1 MFSPFKLVA
10 ELISFVFQIAFLYG
24 LALIFVIGLF
34 IVVVSSADK
43 KEWNGEQERI
53 EYIKKVYPKHD
64 YNILPFIHNK
74 EICYAIAGCRVNPDT
89 GKLIK

>member
-10 ELISFVFQIAFLYG
+10 EIISFVFQVAFIYG

-34 IVVVSSADK
+34 IIVVSSAEK

-53 EYIKKVYPKHD
+53 EYINKVYPK
-64 YNILPFIHNK
+64 K

>member
-10 ELISFVFQIAFLYG
+10 EIISFVFQVAFIYG

-34 IVVVSSADK
+34 IIVVSSAEK
-43 KEWNGEQERI
+43 KEWNGKQERI
-53 EYIKKVYPKHD
+53 EYINKVYPK
-64 YNILPFIHNK
+64 K

-89 GKLIK
+89 GKVIK

>member
-43 KEWNGEQERI
+43 KEWNGEQERV
-53 EYIKKVYPKHD
+53 EYIKRVYPKHD
-64 YNILPFIHNK
+64 YNILLF
-74 EICYAIAGCRVNPDT
+74 
-89 GKLIK
+89 

>member
-43 KEWNGEQERI
+43 KEWNGEQERV
-53 EYIKKVYPKHD
+53 EYIKKVYPK
-64 YNILPFIHNK
+64 K
-74 EICYAIAGCRVNPDT
+74 EVCYAIAGCKIDPDT
-89 GKLIK
+89 GRLIK